1 MKKTLFVFTT
11 MLFFVLALSSCKK
24 DEINNNGNTENPGG
38 GSGSGG
44 GAASEY
50 VDLGLPSGT
59 KWKSA
64 NETGGY
70 NGYYTFDEAVSAFGD
85 KLPTKEQLV
94 ELKTNCTWE
103 WQTDG
108 GCKVTGK
115 NGNSIVLPAE
125 GWRDVNGSVYNVG
138 NGGSYWSST
147 PYDAEGAWSLDFGSD
162 DVFIEIGYRFY
173 GQSVRLVKK

>member
-1 MKKTLFVFTT
+1 MKKILFVFTT
-11 MLFFVLALSSCKK
+11 MLFFALALSSCKK
-24 DEINNNGNTENPGG
+24 DEVNNNGNTENPGG
-38 GSGSGG
+38 NSGG
-44 GAASEY
+44 GTTVEY

-115 NGNSIVLPAE
+115 NGNSIVLPAA
-125 GWRDVNGSVYNVG
+125 GYHHYDGSMRDVNVIGY
-138 NGGSYWSST
+138 YWSST
-147 PYDAEGAWSLDFGSD
+147 PRDSEYAWYLFFDSS
-162 DVFIEIGYRFY
+162 VETVYYVIRNC
-173 GQSVRLVKK
+173 GQSVRLVQN